1 MSDKVDQWNYSR
13 MPFLQA
19 PPVPKVYDMEI
30 SRQKT
35 ECASPESLLPTMQE
49 ISTIPLKTGHK
60 TEDNRMD
67 RSSR

>member
-1 MSDKVDQWNYSR
+1 
-13 MPFLQA
+13 MPE
-19 PPVPKVYDMEI
+19 VYDMES

-35 ECASPESLLPTMQE
+35 ECASAESLLPTMQE

-60 TEDNRMD
+60 TEDSSMD